1 MKCKMIINKT
11 FALLLSIILVFSL
24 LATASAGTS
33 ISGGTTINADNNS
46 DLANRLRSVP
56 DFKFKN
62 HENGIGYGN
71 CPVYT
76 APSEYAYR
84 CADGKASCYTDAYM
98 SEAGFDITGWLLV
111 RYQTNN
117 GGTRVGYIPPKYVKG
132 FKSVMSGCQHF
143 EYIPVIAADTICVT
157 DNPLLPGSA
166 FATLDQGETFY
177 ILAKY
182 TYYGNWWY
190 IECTVDGQMARGF
203 IDRGTTSFYLG
214 DSSSSTSYQSP
225 INQQSLGN
233 PTTSPLGTSQ
243 IGEVLVG
250 YGSTGSRK
258 IVRERPDPNS
268 RQVTVV
274 YPGQRYPCYAEQQG
288 STGKTWYY
296 IWVETDSAWAWISS
310 GYVTF
315 FE

>member
-1 MKCKMIINKT
+1 MDRKRVFAMIVI
-11 FALLLSIILVFSL
+11 LSITVIIGIP
-24 LATASAGTS
+24 TAIAGTS
-33 ISGGTTINADNNS
+33 ISNTDSNKFTIDS

-76 APSEYAYR
+76 APSESAFR

-111 RYQTNN
+111 RYETNN
-117 GGTRVGYIPPKYVKG
+117 GGIRVGYIPPKYVRG
-132 FKSVMSGCQHF
+132 FKSVMSTPKF
-143 EYIPVIAADTICVT
+143 DFVPVTAADTIYVT

-166 FATLDQGETFY
+166 FALLNSGETFY
-177 ILAKY
+177 ILGKY

-190 IECTVDGQMARGF
+190 IECTIDGQMARGF
-203 IDRGTTSFYLG
+203 IDRSTSSFYLG
-214 DSSSSTSYQSP
+214 NDYSSYTYQQP
-225 INQQSLGN
+225 INQRSLGN
-233 PTTSPLGTSQ
+233 PSVSPMGTTQ
-243 IGEVLVG
+243 IGDVLVNS
-250 YGSTGSRK
+250 GSTGSRK

-274 YPGQRYPCYAEQQG
+274 YPGKRYPCYAAQQG
-288 STGKTWYY
+288 STGKIWYF
-296 IWVETDSAWAWISS
+296 IWVETDSVWAWISS